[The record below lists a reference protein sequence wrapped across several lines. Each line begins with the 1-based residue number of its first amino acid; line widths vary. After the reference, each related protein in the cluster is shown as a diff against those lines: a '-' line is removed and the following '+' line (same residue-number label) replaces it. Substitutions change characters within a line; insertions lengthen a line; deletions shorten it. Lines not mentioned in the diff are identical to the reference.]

1 MLWSGVA
8 GAESAPTTAPPPEG
22 PAIFGELTS
31 GGEPIVGV
39 EVMVTREGQPVGSGT
54 SDGSGRFVVP
64 LAESGR
70 YEVSI
75 DPATIP
81 SGFELRDPERTT
93 LDNVVVFGTSTR
105 RVLFP
110 FSGDA
115 AVIERDTRF
124 ERFANLIAAGIL
136 RGLLVGICAVGLSLI
151 FSTTGLVNFAHGEL
165 VTFGALVAWFFN
177 TSAGGPRWPLWLAA
191 VAAVVA
197 GGLFGAALERGLW
210 RPLVRRRSGRNSRML
225 VAIGLAL
232 FLRYTFQIVY
242 GAAPRVYRQFSG
254 QGPTDF
260 GPISMPARDYAIIA
274 ISAVALVL
282 VALVLLR
289 TRLGTA
295 IRAVADER
303 DLASASGIAVDR
315 VVLTVWVIGAASTAL
330 GGVLLAT
337 TEAAQWNMGF
347 NLLLTMFAAVV
358 LGGLSSPFG
367 AMAGGLV
374 VGVAQ
379 ELGTY
384 WIPTD
389 FKLAIGL
396 VMLIIVLL
404 VRPQGVLGIKER
416 LG

>member
-1 MLWSGVA
+1 
-8 GAESAPTTAPPPEG
+8 
-22 PAIFGELTS
+22 
-31 GGEPIVGV
+31 
-39 EVMVTREGQPVGSGT
+39 
-54 SDGSGRFVVP
+54 
-64 LAESGR
+64 
-70 YEVSI
+70 
-75 DPATIP
+75 
-81 SGFELRDPERTT
+81 
-93 LDNVVVFGTSTR
+93 
-105 RVLFP
+105 
-110 FSGDA
+110 
-115 AVIERDTRF
+115 
-124 ERFANLIAAGIL
+124 
-136 RGLLVGICAVGLSLI
+136 
-151 FSTTGLVNFAHGEL
+151 
-165 VTFGALVAWFFN
+165 
-177 TSAGGPRWPLWLAA
+177 
-191 VAAVVA
+191 
-197 GGLFGAALERGLW
+197 
-210 RPLVRRRSGRNSRML
+210 
-225 VAIGLAL
+225 
-232 FLRYTFQIVY
+232 
-242 GAAPRVYRQFSG
+242 
-254 QGPTDF
+254 
-260 GPISMPARDYAIIA
+260 
-274 ISAVALVL
+274 VALVL